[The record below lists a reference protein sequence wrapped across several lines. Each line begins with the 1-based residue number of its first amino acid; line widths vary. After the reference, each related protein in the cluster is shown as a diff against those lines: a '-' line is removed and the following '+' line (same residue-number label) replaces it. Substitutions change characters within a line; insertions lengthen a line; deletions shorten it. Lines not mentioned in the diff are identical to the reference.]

1 MLKIIFDSA
10 NNLQLYRHKTKS
22 SFSFINEE
30 IFLRVIHV
38 TRREGRKRKGEVRE
52 KTGSL

>member
-1 MLKIIFDSA
+1 MLKIISDSA
-10 NNLQLYRHKTKS
+10 NNLQLYRHKT
-22 SFSFINEE
+22 FSFINEE